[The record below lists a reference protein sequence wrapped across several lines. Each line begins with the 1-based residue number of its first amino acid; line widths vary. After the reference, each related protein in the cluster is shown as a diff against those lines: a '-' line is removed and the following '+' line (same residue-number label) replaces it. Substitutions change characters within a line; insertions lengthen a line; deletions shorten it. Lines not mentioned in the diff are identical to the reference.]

1 MRHGTAEALH
11 LIENLQEYVHN
22 GIFIFLAI
30 RIAFGINVEKNYV
43 RWGVCCQLH
52 ICQHHLIGNLLIFD
66 KVVDGMFV
74 SDLFI
79 LKQIGQNFQE
89 MRFTTSKEAGNPDT
103 HFRCSSLNTFF
114 ICCKEIRKMTLKLT
128 GHNILFQLLRH
139 ICLFTLTDNDNA
151 LYLTV
156 NFLSEHVL
164 DLHNSFLHPLL
175 YQSECPVIVIV
186 FNLIEQNQLL
196 LIIGPR
202 KEHHDRA
209 AHKRLVQ
216 VVKHLVGAQNRIAL
230 AYTGQEHDCIL
241 RRMFFDILHDQA
253 VIVIYLH
260 GVGHCLDD
268 TLDSSFFFK
277 VIALFHE
284 VFLFQKVNDDIIQ
297 VKDHKLKIIIA
308 PVVLIFQILYT
319 LPNFQFLFRWIIK
332 HPIVDLICAAC
343 SFSERRLMDCKLHLI
358 QSLA

>member
-11 LIENLQEYVHN
+11 LIEDLQEYVHN
-22 GIFIFLAI
+22 GIFIFFAI
-30 RIAFGINVEKNYV
+30 RIAFGINVEKNYI

-103 HFRCSSLNTFF
+103 HFRCGSLNTFF
-114 ICCKEIRKMTLKLT
+114 ICCKEICKMTLKLT
-128 GHNILFQLLRH
+128 GHNVLFQLLRY
-139 ICLFTLTDNDNA
+139 IRFFTLTDNDNA

-186 FNLIEQNQLL
+186 FNLIEQDQLL
-196 LIIGPR
+196 FIIGSR

-230 AYTGQEHDCIL
+230 ADTG
-241 RRMFFDILHDQA
+241 
-253 VIVIYLH
+253 
-260 GVGHCLDD
+260 
-268 TLDSSFFFK
+268 
-277 VIALFHE
+277 
-284 VFLFQKVNDDIIQ
+284 
-297 VKDHKLKIIIA
+297 
-308 PVVLIFQILYT
+308 
-319 LPNFQFLFRWIIK
+319 
-332 HPIVDLICAAC
+332 
-343 SFSERRLMDCKLHLI
+343 
-358 QSLA
+358 